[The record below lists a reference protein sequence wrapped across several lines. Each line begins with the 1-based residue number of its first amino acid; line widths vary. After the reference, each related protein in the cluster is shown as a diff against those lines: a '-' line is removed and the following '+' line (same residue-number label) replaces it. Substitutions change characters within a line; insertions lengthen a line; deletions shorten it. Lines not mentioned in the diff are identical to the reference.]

1 MNEKDFVNFDIAVK
15 LKEKGFSIPFYFY
28 YRTDDEEKNIHH
40 AIIGKPLTYSDK
52 IDNEVVIAPTIM
64 QVAQWL
70 RDTYQLHIA
79 PNIYTE
85 TSEDADG
92 NTCEEWN
99 YWGWCILNTE
109 SGRKIYDD
117 AHRVDNVE
125 YESYEDAAH
134 AAIEYV
140 LNKSDLLI
148 SGDKKTKLVKTW
160 FKRIEQLATDR
171 KTYNGY
177 AMTMEET
184 LNEIKVLAKGA
195 FEYLELDDVD

>member
-15 LKEKGFSIPFYFY
+15 LKEKGFNIPFYFY
-28 YRTDDEEKNIHH
+28 YRTDDEVKNIYH
-40 AIIGKPLTYSDK
+40 AITCKPLSYSDE
-52 IDNEVVIAPTIM
+52 IDDEVVIAPTLM

-70 RDTYQLHIA
+70 RDTYQLHIV
-79 PNIYTE
+79 PYIYTE
-85 TSEDADG
+85 TSRNTHED
-92 NTCEEWN
+92 WN
-99 YWGWCILNTE
+99 NWGWCLLNTE
-109 SGRKIYDD
+109 SGRKIYTDT
-117 AHRVDNVE
+117 HQ
-125 YESYEDAAH
+125 YESYEEGALAG
-134 AAIEYV
+134 IEYV

-177 AMTMEET
+177 TMTMEET
-184 LNEIKVLAKGA
+184 LNEIKVLAKSA

>member
-15 LKEKGFSIPFYFY
+15 LKNKGFNIPFYFY
-28 YRTDDEEKNIHH
+28 YRTDDEVKNIHH

-52 IDNEVVIAPTIM
+52 IDDEVVIAPTLM

-79 PNIYTE
+79 PYIYTE
-85 TSEDADG
+85 TSRNTHED
-92 NTCEEWN
+92 WN
-99 YWGWCILNTE
+99 NWGWCLLNTE
-109 SGRKIYDD
+109 SGRKIYTDT
-117 AHRVDNVE
+117 HQ
-125 YESYEDAAH
+125 YESYEEGALAG
-134 AAIEYV
+134 IEYV

-177 AMTMEET
+177 KMTMEET
-184 LNEIKVLAKGA
+184 LNEIKVVAKGA

>member
-15 LKEKGFSIPFYFY
+15 LKDKGFSIPFYFY

-52 IDNEVVIAPTIM
+52 IDDEVVIAPTLM

-92 NTCEEWN
+92 N
-99 YWGWCILNTE
+99 YWGWCLLSTE
-109 SGRKIYDD
+109 SGRKIYTD
-117 AHRVDNVE
+117 ANQ
-125 YESYEDAAH
+125 YESYEEGVLAG
-134 AAIEYV
+134 IEYV

-177 AMTMEET
+177 TMTMEET
-184 LNEIKVLAKGA
+184 LNEIKVLAKSA

>member
-15 LKEKGFSIPFYFY
+15 LKEKGFNIPFYFY
-28 YRTDDEEKNIHH
+28 YRTDDEVKNIHH

-52 IDNEVVIAPTIM
+52 IDDEVVIAPTLM

-70 RDTYQLHIA
+70 RDTYQIHIS
-79 PNIYTE
+79 PYIYTE
-85 TSEDADG
+85 TSEDADE
-92 NTCEEWN
+92 NICEKWN
-99 YWGWCILNTE
+99 YWGWYLLNTE
-109 SGRKIYDD
+109 SGHKIYDD
-117 AHRVDNVE
+117 ANQ
-125 YESYEDAAH
+125 YESYEEGVLAG
-134 AAIEYV
+134 IEYV

-177 AMTMEET
+177 KMTMEET
-184 LNEIKVLAKGA
+184 LNEIKVLAKSA

>member
-15 LKEKGFSIPFYFY
+15 LKDKGFSIPFYFY

-52 IDNEVVIAPTIM
+52 IDDEVVIAPTLM

-85 TSEDADG
+85 TSEDGDG
-92 NTCEEWN
+92 NIFEERN
-99 YWGWCILNTE
+99 YWGWCLLNIE
-109 SGRKIYDD
+109 SGQKIIHSDD
-117 AHRVDNVE
+117 NQ
-125 YESYEDAAH
+125 YESYEEGVLAG
-134 AAIEYV
+134 IEYV
-140 LNKSDLLI
+140 LNKSNLLI

-177 AMTMEET
+177 KMTMEET
-184 LNEIKVLAKGA
+184 LNEIKVVAKGA

>member
-15 LKEKGFSIPFYFY
+15 LKDKGFNIPFYFY
-28 YRTDDEEKNIHH
+28 YRTDEEVKNIHH

-52 IDNEVVIAPTIM
+52 IDDEVVIAPTLM

-85 TSEDADG
+85 SEDVDD
-92 NTCEEWN
+92 N
-99 YWGWCILNTE
+99 YWGWCLLNTE

-117 AHRVDNVE
+117 ANQ
-125 YESYEDAAH
+125 YESYEEGVLAG
-134 AAIEYV
+134 IEYV

-177 AMTMEET
+177 KMTMEET
-184 LNEIKVLAKGA
+184 LNEIKVVAKGA

>member
-1 MNEKDFVNFDIAVK
+1 MNEKDFVSFDIAVK

-28 YRTDDEEKNIHH
+28 YRTDDDVKNIHH
-40 AIIGKPLTYSDK
+40 AIICQPLTYSDE
-52 IDNEVVIAPTIM
+52 IDDEVVIAPTLM

-70 RDTYQLHIA
+70 RDTYQIHIA

-92 NTCEEWN
+92 NIVEKRN
-99 YWGWCILNTE
+99 YWGWCLLNIE
-109 SGRKIYDD
+109 SGQKLIYSDE
-117 AHRVDNVE
+117 NQ
-125 YESYEDAAH
+125 YESYEEGVLAG
-134 AAIEYV
+134 IEYV
-140 LNKSDLLI
+140 LTKSELLI

-177 AMTMEET
+177 KMTMEET
-184 LNEIKVLAKGA
+184 LNEIKVVAKGA

>member
-15 LKEKGFSIPFYFY
+15 LKEKGFSLPFYFY

-52 IDNEVVIAPTIM
+52 IDDEVVIAPTLM

-85 TSEDADG
+85 TSEDGDG
-92 NTCEEWN
+92 NIFEERN
-99 YWGWCILNTE
+99 YWGWCLLNIE
-109 SGRKIYDD
+109 SGQKNIYSDK
-117 AHRVDNVE
+117 NQ
-125 YESYEDAAH
+125 YESYEEGVLAG
-134 AAIEYV
+134 IEYV

-177 AMTMEET
+177 KMTMEET
-184 LNEIKVLAKGA
+184 LNEIKVVAKGA